1 MNLESKIINAL
12 KTVKDP
18 FSQKDLLMAGAVQG
32 LKITEK
38 GGVSFVLEID
48 TQYLQKGRE
57 LKENLESLLKNI
69 DGIMEVNIVLTAQR
83 KPRANNS
90 LQKTIPGIT
99 YILAVAS
106 GKGGVGKSTTAVNL
120 ACALQQM
127 NLKVGM
133 LDADIYGP
141 SFPRLLGINKKPTT
155 DDGKFM
161 NPIEVHGLK
170 SMSMGYMMAEGAPAI
185 WRGPMAQKALQ
196 QMLHQTKWGELDVL
210 VVDLPPGTGDIHL
223 SLAQLVLISG
233 AIVVST
239 PQDLALIDARRGLE
253 MFLKVN
259 IPVLGFV
266 ENMSYFLCPHC
277 EGRSDI
283 FETGGVHREAKK
295 LGLSLLAEI
304 PLHMAIR
311 EASERGKPIVL
322 HDPMS
327 NESQIYRSLA
337 ASVVNNLENK
347 K

>member
-1 MNLESKIINAL
+1 MNLESKIVHVL

-18 FSQKDLLMAGAVQG
+18 FSQKDLVVAGIVHG
-32 LKITEK
+32 LKVTEK
-38 GGVSFVLEID
+38 GRVSFVLEVD

-57 LKENLESLLKNI
+57 LKENLEYLLKNI
-69 DGIMEVNIVLTAQR
+69 DGIIEVNIVLTAQR
-83 KPRANNS
+83 KPRANNA
-90 LQKTIPGIT
+90 LQKSVPGIT

-120 ACALQQM
+120 AYALQQM
-127 NLKVGM
+127 NLKVGI

-141 SFPRLLGINKKPTT
+141 SLPRLLGINEKPTT
-155 DDGKFM
+155 DDGKLM
-161 NPIEVHGLK
+161 NPIEVYNLK
-170 SMSMGYMMAEGAPAI
+170 SMSMGYMMAEGMPAI

-223 SLAQLVLISG
+223 SLAQLAHISG
-233 AIVVST
+233 AVIVST

-259 IPVLGFV
+259 VPVLGLV

-295 LGLSLLAEI
+295 LGLPLLAEI
-304 PLHMAIR
+304 PLHMLIR
-311 EASERGKPIVL
+311 EASDRGSPIVL
-322 HDPMS
+322 NDPMS
-327 NESQIYRSLA
+327 NESQIYKSLA
-337 ASVVNNLENK
+337 ASILNILINK

>member
-1 MNLESKIINAL
+1 MNLESKIVNAL
-12 KTVKDP
+12 KTVKEP
-18 FSQKDLLMAGAVQG
+18 FSQKDLLSSGALQG
-32 LKITEK
+32 LKVTEN
-38 GGVSFVLEID
+38 GSVSFVLEID

-57 LKENLESLLKNI
+57 LKETLESLLKAI
-69 DGIMEVNIVLTAQR
+69 QGITEVHIVLTAQR

-90 LQKTIPGIT
+90 LQKPMPGIK
-99 YILAVAS
+99 YILAIAS

-127 NLKVGM
+127 DLKVGV

-141 SFPRLLGINKKPTT
+141 SLPRLLGVNEKPTT

-161 NPIEVHGLK
+161 NPIEAHGLK

-210 VVDLPPGTGDIHL
+210 VVDLPPGTGDVHL
-223 SLAQLVLISG
+223 SLAQMVLLSG
-233 AIVVST
+233 AIIVST

-259 IPVLGFV
+259 VPVLGLV

-277 EGRSDI
+277 EGRSNI
-283 FETGGVHREAKK
+283 FETGGVHREAQK
-295 LGLSLLAEI
+295 LGLPLLAEI

-311 EASERGKPIVL
+311 EASERGRPIAMA
-322 HDPMS
+322 DPTS
-327 NESQIYRSLA
+327 HEAIIYKSLA
-337 ASVVNNLENK
+337 SSIASNYISKN
-347 K
+347 

>member
-1 MNLESKIINAL
+1 MNLESKIVNAL
-12 KTVKDP
+12 KTVKAP
-18 FSQKDLLMAGAVQG
+18 FSQKDLLSSGALQG
-32 LKITEK
+32 LKVTEN
-38 GGVSFVLEID
+38 GSVSFVLEID

-57 LKENLESLLKNI
+57 LKETLESLLKAI
-69 DGIMEVNIVLTAQR
+69 QGITEVHIVLTAQR

-90 LQKTIPGIT
+90 LQKPIPGIK
-99 YILAVAS
+99 YILAIAS

-120 ACALQQM
+120 ASALQQM
-127 NLKVGM
+127 NLKVGV

-141 SFPRLLGINKKPTT
+141 SLPRLLGISEKPTT

-161 NPIEVHGLK
+161 NPIEAHGLK

-196 QMLHQTKWGELDVL
+196 QMMHQTKWGELDVL
-210 VVDLPPGTGDIHL
+210 VVDLPPGTGDVHL
-223 SLAQLVLISG
+223 SLAQMVLLSG
-233 AIVVST
+233 AIIVST

-259 IPVLGFV
+259 VPVLGLV

-283 FETGGVHREAKK
+283 FETGGVHRETQK
-295 LGLSLLAEI
+295 LGLPLLAEI

-311 EASERGKPIVL
+311 EASERGRPIVRA
-322 HDPMS
+322 DPTS
-327 NESQIYRSLA
+327 HEAIIYKSLA
-337 ASVVNNLENK
+337 SSIANNILSK

>member
-1 MNLESKIINAL
+1 MNLESKIVTAL
-12 KTVKDP
+12 KTVKEP
-18 FSQKDLLMAGAVQG
+18 FSQKDLLSSGALQG
-32 LKITEK
+32 LKVTEN
-38 GGVSFVLEID
+38 GSVSFVLEID

-57 LKENLESLLKNI
+57 FKETLESLLKAI
-69 DGIMEVNIVLTAQR
+69 QGITEVHIVLTAQR

-90 LQKTIPGIT
+90 LQKPMPGIK
-99 YILAVAS
+99 YILAIAS

-127 NLKVGM
+127 NLKVGV

-141 SFPRLLGINKKPTT
+141 SLPRLLGVNEKPTT

-161 NPIEVHGLK
+161 NPIEAHGLK

-210 VVDLPPGTGDIHL
+210 VVDLPPGTGDVHL
-223 SLAQLVLISG
+223 SLAQMVLLSG
-233 AIVVST
+233 AIIVST

-259 IPVLGFV
+259 VPVLGLV

-283 FETGGVHREAKK
+283 FETGGVHREAQK
-295 LGLSLLAEI
+295 LSLPLLVEI

-311 EASERGKPIVL
+311 EASERGRPIVTA
-322 HDPMS
+322 DPTS
-327 NESQIYRSLA
+327 HEAIIYKSLA
-337 ASVVNNLENK
+337 SSIVSNFLSK